1 MSAKKILSIGII
13 LMVFTSC
20 ATKKFKD
27 ISYTEHHDLK
37 PLKLNVFTPRSSKNE
52 LKDVIIFI
60 YGGNWNSGNKDMY
73 GFMGRQFGKEDIVT
87 VIPNYT
93 LSPNANYDT
102 MAQQV
107 TKAITWTYN
116 TIETYGGNPE
126 RIFITGH
133 SAGAHLAALA
143 TMSPKY
149 KGETSKIK
157 GIILND
163 AAGLD
168 MYSYLKE
175 NPPKEEPDNY
185 VTTWTTNPKL
195 WKEASPLYHIDTET
209 PPIFT
214 YLGTKTY
221 HSIIEGN
228 RIFREELLKVQPE
241 AKLIKLDKKHVPMIV
256 QYFYP
261 WNKRAKEIKAFMN
274 AN

>member
-1 MSAKKILSIGII
+1 
-13 LMVFTSC
+13 
-20 ATKKFKD
+20 
-27 ISYTEHHDLK
+27 
-37 PLKLNVFTPRSSKNE
+37 
-52 LKDVIIFI
+52 
-60 YGGNWNSGNKDMY
+60 
-73 GFMGRQFGKEDIVT
+73 
-87 VIPNYT
+87 
-93 LSPNANYDT
+93 
-102 MAQQV
+102 
-107 TKAITWTYN
+107 
-116 TIETYGGNPE
+116 
-126 RIFITGH
+126 
-133 SAGAHLAALA
+133 
-143 TMSPKY
+143 
-149 KGETSKIK
+149 
-157 GIILND
+157 
-163 AAGLD
+163 